1 MGGAKAS
8 DTVVT
13 EQQSQAM
20 SQPTPAKPA
29 SDKPAKNAAERPKT
43 APAKTEVKVL
53 DSQAPDGAPRQVRVV
68 GPKL

>member
-20 SQPTPAKPA
+20 SQPTPAKAAP
-29 SDKPAKNAAERPKT
+29 DKPAKNAAERPK
-43 APAKTEVKVL
+43 ASPAKTEGKVL
-53 DSQAPDGAPRQVRVV
+53 DGQAPDGAPRQVRVV